1 MTGLGTLALFLLA
14 VLAGIGAG
22 AIRGGKARSLLE
34 AKVHAKLVGLVCLGL
49 QAIVGAL
56 ALRSVGIPRGVG
68 ALLLGLALV
77 GLLGVARANGQL
89 PGVPLLALGL
99 LANLLVLVLNL
110 GVPVSVETLDHA
122 GVAVEQPV
130 PHRPDAKHVID
141 GPGTRLG
148 VLGGKRMPPTAPPRP
163 ERSRGRRGRTKR
175 PAPLLSRRLPPA
187 ARWPARGSSPR
198 GNGDGHPGSSGTAAC
213 LPWPSA
219 TPSSATRE
227 GCLPPQRYAGMP
239 ELRSWCSPCAQL
251 PRCIPFSRPDEPGH
265 LLPGQPGVDRLFA
278 RQRPVGACGGD
289 GPVGRPAVSSTN
301 RAIISSGPSACHSPV
316 GPFQLGCY
324 LLPVA

>member
-14 VLAGIGAG
+14 VLAGIGA
-22 AIRGGKARSLLE
+22 APIRGGKARSLLE

-77 GLLGVARANGQL
+77 GLLGV
-89 PGVPLLALGL
+89 PLLALGL

-141 GPGTRLG
+141 GPGTRLA
-148 VLGGKRMPPTAPPRP
+148 VLGDRLAVRP
-163 ERSRGRRGRTKR
+163 LR
-175 PAPLLSRRLPPA
+175 
-187 ARWPARGSSPR
+187 
-198 GNGDGHPGSSGTAAC
+198 TAASFGDVAE
-213 LPWPSA
+213 LAGLFLLVQWLVIGSARREEDAAHGSPKARTVPW
-219 TPSSATRE
+219 
-227 GCLPPQRYAGMP
+227 
-239 ELRSWCSPCAQL
+239 
-251 PRCIPFSRPDEPGH
+251 
-265 LLPGQPGVDRLFA
+265 
-278 RQRPVGACGGD
+278 
-289 GPVGRPAVSSTN
+289 STW
-301 RAIISSGPSACHSPV
+301 AD
-316 GPFQLGCY
+316 
-324 LLPVA
+324 

>member
-49 QAIVGAL
+49 QAM
-56 ALRSVGIPRGVG
+56 VG

-141 GPGTRLG
+141 GPGTRLAL
-148 VLGGKRMPPTAPPRP
+148 LG
-163 ERSRGRRGRTKR
+163 
-175 PAPLLSRRLPPA
+175 
-187 ARWPARGSSPR
+187 
-198 GNGDGHPGSSGTAAC
+198 D
-213 LPWPSA
+213 
-219 TPSSATRE
+219 
-227 GCLPPQRYAGMP
+227 
-239 ELRSWCSPCAQL
+239 
-251 PRCIPFSRPDEPGH
+251 
-265 LLPGQPGVDRLFA
+265 
-278 RQRPVGACGGD
+278 
-289 GPVGRPAVSSTN
+289 
-301 RAIISSGPSACHSPV
+301 
-316 GPFQLGCY
+316 
-324 LLPVA
+324 

>member
-14 VLAGIGAG
+14 IVAGIGAG
-22 AIRGGKARSLLE
+22 VLRGGRAHSLME
-34 AKVHAKLVGLVCLGL
+34 SKVHARLIGLVCLGL

-110 GVPVSVETLDHA
+110 GVPVSVDTLQRA

-141 GPGTRLG
+141 GPGSRLA
-148 VLGGKRMPPTAPPRP
+148 VLGDRLAVRP
-163 ERSRGRRGRTKR
+163 LRTTVSLGDVAELAGLFLLVQWLVIGSERRE
-175 PAPLLSRRLPPA
+175 ADA
-187 ARWPARGSSPR
+187 AHGSPR
-198 GNGDGHPGSSGTAAC
+198 ARTV
-213 LPWPSA
+213 PW
-219 TPSSATRE
+219 
-227 GCLPPQRYAGMP
+227 
-239 ELRSWCSPCAQL
+239 
-251 PRCIPFSRPDEPGH
+251 
-265 LLPGQPGVDRLFA
+265 
-278 RQRPVGACGGD
+278 
-289 GPVGRPAVSSTN
+289 STW
-301 RAIISSGPSACHSPV
+301 AD
-316 GPFQLGCY
+316 
-324 LLPVA
+324 

>member
-1 MTGLGTLALFLLA
+1 MIGLGTLALFLLA
-14 VLAGIGAG
+14 VVAGIGAG

-34 AKVHAKLVGLVCLGL
+34 AKVHAKVVGLVCLGL

-141 GPGTRLG
+141 GPGTRLA
-148 VLGGKRMPPTAPPRP
+148 VLGDRLAVRP
-163 ERSRGRRGRTKR
+163 LR
-175 PAPLLSRRLPPA
+175 
-187 ARWPARGSSPR
+187 
-198 GNGDGHPGSSGTAAC
+198 TAASFGDVAEFAG
-213 LPWPSA
+213 LFLLVQWLVIGSARREEDAAHGSPEARTVPW
-219 TPSSATRE
+219 
-227 GCLPPQRYAGMP
+227 
-239 ELRSWCSPCAQL
+239 
-251 PRCIPFSRPDEPGH
+251 
-265 LLPGQPGVDRLFA
+265 
-278 RQRPVGACGGD
+278 
-289 GPVGRPAVSSTN
+289 STW
-301 RAIISSGPSACHSPV
+301 AD
-316 GPFQLGCY
+316 
-324 LLPVA
+324 

>member
-56 ALRSVGIPRGVG
+56 AL
-68 ALLLGLALV
+68 
-77 GLLGVARANGQL
+77 
-89 PGVPLLALGL
+89 LALGL

-141 GPGTRLG
+141 GPGTRLA
-148 VLGGKRMPPTAPPRP
+148 VLGDRLAVRP
-163 ERSRGRRGRTKR
+163 LR
-175 PAPLLSRRLPPA
+175 
-187 ARWPARGSSPR
+187 
-198 GNGDGHPGSSGTAAC
+198 TAASFGDVAE
-213 LPWPSA
+213 L
-219 TPSSATRE
+219 
-227 GCLPPQRYAGMP
+227 AG
-239 ELRSWCSPCAQL
+239 L
-251 PRCIPFSRPDEPGH
+251 F
-265 LLPGQPGVDRLFA
+265 LLVQ
-278 RQRPVGACGGD
+278 
-289 GPVGRPAVSSTN
+289 
-301 RAIISSGPSACHSPV
+301 
-316 GPFQLGCY
+316 
-324 LLPVA
+324 

>member
-1 MTGLGTLALFLLA
+1 MIGLGTLALFLLA
-14 VLAGIGAG
+14 VVAGIGAG

-34 AKVHAKLVGLVCLGL
+34 AKVHAKVVGLVCLGL

-99 LANLLVLVLNL
+99 

-141 GPGTRLG
+141 GPGTRLA
-148 VLGGKRMPPTAPPRP
+148 VLGDWLAVRP
-163 ERSRGRRGRTKR
+163 LR
-175 PAPLLSRRLPPA
+175 
-187 ARWPARGSSPR
+187 
-198 GNGDGHPGSSGTAAC
+198 TAASFGDVAEFAG
-213 LPWPSA
+213 LFLLVQWLVIGSARREEDAAHGSPEARTVPW
-219 TPSSATRE
+219 
-227 GCLPPQRYAGMP
+227 
-239 ELRSWCSPCAQL
+239 
-251 PRCIPFSRPDEPGH
+251 
-265 LLPGQPGVDRLFA
+265 
-278 RQRPVGACGGD
+278 
-289 GPVGRPAVSSTN
+289 STW
-301 RAIISSGPSACHSPV
+301 AD
-316 GPFQLGCY
+316 
-324 LLPVA
+324 

>member
-99 LANLLVLVLNL
+99 LANLLVLNL

-141 GPGTRLG
+141 GPGTRLA
-148 VLGGKRMPPTAPPRP
+148 VLGDRLAVRP
-163 ERSRGRRGRTKR
+163 LR
-175 PAPLLSRRLPPA
+175 
-187 ARWPARGSSPR
+187 
-198 GNGDGHPGSSGTAAC
+198 TAASFGDVAE
-213 LPWPSA
+213 LAGLFLLVQWLVIGSARREEDAAHGSPKARTVPW
-219 TPSSATRE
+219 
-227 GCLPPQRYAGMP
+227 
-239 ELRSWCSPCAQL
+239 
-251 PRCIPFSRPDEPGH
+251 
-265 LLPGQPGVDRLFA
+265 
-278 RQRPVGACGGD
+278 
-289 GPVGRPAVSSTN
+289 STW
-301 RAIISSGPSACHSPV
+301 AD
-316 GPFQLGCY
+316 
-324 LLPVA
+324 

>member
-56 ALRSVGIPRGVG
+56 AL
-68 ALLLGLALV
+68 
-77 GLLGVARANGQL
+77 
-89 PGVPLLALGL
+89 LALGL

-141 GPGTRLG
+141 GPGTRLA
-148 VLGGKRMPPTAPPRP
+148 VLALR
-163 ERSRGRRGRTKR
+163 
-175 PAPLLSRRLPPA
+175 
-187 ARWPARGSSPR
+187 
-198 GNGDGHPGSSGTAAC
+198 TAASFGDVAE
-213 LPWPSA
+213 LAGLFLLVQWLVIGSARREEDAAHGSPKARTVPW
-219 TPSSATRE
+219 
-227 GCLPPQRYAGMP
+227 
-239 ELRSWCSPCAQL
+239 
-251 PRCIPFSRPDEPGH
+251 
-265 LLPGQPGVDRLFA
+265 
-278 RQRPVGACGGD
+278 
-289 GPVGRPAVSSTN
+289 STW
-301 RAIISSGPSACHSPV
+301 AD
-316 GPFQLGCY
+316 
-324 LLPVA
+324 

>member
-110 GVPVSVETLDHA
+110 GV
-122 GVAVEQPV
+122 AVEQPV

-141 GPGTRLG
+141 GPGTRLA
-148 VLGGKRMPPTAPPRP
+148 VLGDRLAVRP
-163 ERSRGRRGRTKR
+163 LR
-175 PAPLLSRRLPPA
+175 
-187 ARWPARGSSPR
+187 
-198 GNGDGHPGSSGTAAC
+198 TAASFGDVAE
-213 LPWPSA
+213 LAGLFLLVQWLVIGSARREEDAAHGSPKARTVPW
-219 TPSSATRE
+219 
-227 GCLPPQRYAGMP
+227 
-239 ELRSWCSPCAQL
+239 
-251 PRCIPFSRPDEPGH
+251 
-265 LLPGQPGVDRLFA
+265 
-278 RQRPVGACGGD
+278 
-289 GPVGRPAVSSTN
+289 STW
-301 RAIISSGPSACHSPV
+301 AD
-316 GPFQLGCY
+316 
-324 LLPVA
+324 

>member
-141 GPGTRLG
+141 GPGTRLA
-148 VLGGKRMPPTAPPRP
+148 VLALR
-163 ERSRGRRGRTKR
+163 
-175 PAPLLSRRLPPA
+175 
-187 ARWPARGSSPR
+187 
-198 GNGDGHPGSSGTAAC
+198 TAASFGDVAE
-213 LPWPSA
+213 LAGLFLLVQWLVIGSARREEDAAHGSPKARTVPW
-219 TPSSATRE
+219 
-227 GCLPPQRYAGMP
+227 
-239 ELRSWCSPCAQL
+239 
-251 PRCIPFSRPDEPGH
+251 
-265 LLPGQPGVDRLFA
+265 
-278 RQRPVGACGGD
+278 
-289 GPVGRPAVSSTN
+289 STW
-301 RAIISSGPSACHSPV
+301 AD
-316 GPFQLGCY
+316 
-324 LLPVA
+324 